1 MSIFG
6 SFGYNYPLPPRKSFS
21 FRTFPNDL
29 MRSTDKNKNFYTEL
43 TFVSYSV
50 QQQLTATALT
60 IPEGG
65 GIRLP
70 IPKKLN
76 DVQTLVWSPE
86 SGTSAAAGILGG
98 MISSSAA
105 AAGSAIKTFGGA
117 YLGYAVNP
125 LLFMTFQK
133 PNYKEHSLSWSF
145 TPNTEQES
153 NTLVDIINYLKFN
166 SLPKQVLGGGIYEYP
181 NILFVKLFP
190 DDTFTMRFRPCA
202 VNGVSVDYNG
212 AGVPSFFK
220 NGAPTVVNL
229 TLQLTEIQ
237 LWDQT
242 NYTGSKG
249 TTPSDALETVRTTL
263 RDAIREGLS
272 RL

>member
-1 MSIFG
+1 
-6 SFGYNYPLPPRKSFS
+6 
-21 FRTFPNDL
+21 
-29 MRSTDKNKNFYTEL
+29 L
-43 TFVSYSV
+43 TFVSYSA
-50 QQQLTATALT
+50 QQQLTATPLA

-70 IPKKLN
+70 IPRKLN
-76 DVQTLVWSPE
+76 DVQTVVWS
-86 SGTSAAAGILGG
+86 SGSIYSDAAGVLSTLAGKTATTAFNTAKMGVSAA
-98 MISSSAA
+98 S
-105 AAGSAIKTFGGA
+105 
-117 YLGYAVNP
+117 GYSVNP

-181 NILFVKLFP
+181 NILFVRLFP
-190 DDTFTMRFRPCA
+190 KDEFTMKFRPCA

-242 NYTGSKG
+242 NYTGGKG
-249 TTPSDALETVRTTL
+249 TTPADALETARTTI
-263 RDAIREGLS
+263 RDAIREGLDS
-272 RL
+272 L